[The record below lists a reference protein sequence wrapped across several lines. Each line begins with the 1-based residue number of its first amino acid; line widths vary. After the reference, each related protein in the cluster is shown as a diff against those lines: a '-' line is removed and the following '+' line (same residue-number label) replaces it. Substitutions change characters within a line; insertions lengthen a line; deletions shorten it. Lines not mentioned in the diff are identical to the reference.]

1 MAVVNWYFI
10 TLQYAIMT
18 ISKTI
23 KKDFTVYGVNYTA
36 KLFKNPFKNSDS
48 YEFIVRNSDYP
59 SEDDILVLEDIP
71 ENKVNHYY
79 FNEYLDFFL
88 DYIS

>member
-1 MAVVNWYFI
+1 MA
-10 TLQYAIMT
+10 TT
-18 ISKTI
+18 EKTI
-23 KKDFTVYGVNYTA
+23 KKDFTIYGVNYTA
-36 KLFKNPFKNSDS
+36 KLFKSMVKNSDS

-59 SEDDILVLEDIP
+59 EDDDILVLENIP
-71 ENKVNHYY
+71 ENKVNNYY